1 MKIIKLQSLELENF
15 KGVKEL
21 LINFEDSTQILGA
34 NGSGKTTVVDAF
46 YWLFYGKDSNNRA
59 DFALKPR
66 NEAGDEVN
74 KLNSVVKA
82 FVSVDGTTVELQKIY
97 KEKWTKKRGELEATQ
112 DGHTTTYVLKGVEV
126 KKKEYDAFI
135 DGLVDEEVF
144 KLITNPLFFNTNY
157 KWEERRKKLI
167 EIAGDVT
174 ESEVI
179 ESNNELSAL
188 RKILEDNTI
197 DERTKIIKQQKSA
210 IKKQIADVPLLI
222 TEASKAKIDTTG
234 YKLDALNVDLGVL
247 RAKKVKDEEQ
257 VFIARNGGAV
267 ADIINAKSKIN
278 SQIAELRVM
287 HQSKVADQ
295 LASYVDNLNSL
306 KADLQDKQS
315 QLRDENYKIA
325 ELEKEIQREE
335 NSKETVKAEFARV
348 KEQGAAAESETF
360 DEHKTTCYACAQ
372 ELPAEQTEEMRAIFN
387 NDKAEKIKKAEN
399 GLAELKAEANRIVG
413 AIEIHIKSKASIEN
427 SKLELV
433 KSMDETN
440 TLISSVEQDI
450 AQIKAD
456 APKFEDSPEFKELDK
471 ELAVLVEKEINIKAT
486 TEADENTAKER
497 VTETES
503 AINEVQLNI
512 NKFEANSKQDARIA
526 ELEEEHAALTEKY
539 NELEKMSYLIEQ
551 FTKTKCDM
559 LVDRINSKFKHVTFR
574 LFENQIN
581 GGIKEV
587 CETYYEGVPYNAG
600 LNNAARIN
608 GGIDIINALTAHVK
622 VQAPIFIDNRESVT
636 DLIDTESQTISLVV
650 SSENKTLKVG
660 K

>member
-1 MKIIKLQSLELENF
+1 MKIIKLKSLELENF

-21 LINFEDSTQILGA
+21 LINFDDNTQILGA

-66 NEAGDEVN
+66 DEEGNEVN

-82 FVSVDGTTVELQKIY
+82 FVSIDGTTIELQKIY

-126 KKKEYDAFI
+126 KKKEYDAFV
-135 DGLVDEEVF
+135 DDLVDEEFF

-157 KWEERRKKLI
+157 KWEERRNMLI
-167 EIAGDVT
+167 KIAGDVT
-174 ESEVI
+174 ETEVI
-179 ESNNELSAL
+179 ESNRELSAL
-188 RKILEDNTI
+188 RAILEDNTI
-197 DERTKIIKQQKSA
+197 EERTKIIKQQKSA

-222 TEASKAKIDTTG
+222 TEASKAKIDITG

-247 RAKKVKDEEQ
+247 KAKKAKDEEQ
-257 VFIARNGGAV
+257 VFLARNGGAV
-267 ADIINAKSKIN
+267 ADIVNAKAKIN

-295 LASYVDNLNSL
+295 LTSYVDNLNSL
-306 KADLQDKQS
+306 KGDLQDKQS

-335 NSKETVKAEFARV
+335 SSKETVKTEFAKV

-372 ELPAEQTEEMRAIFN
+372 ELPADKTEEMRAIFN
-387 NDKAEKIKKAEN
+387 HDKAEKIKKAEN
-399 GLAELKAEANRIVG
+399 RLAELKAEGKRIVG
-413 AIEIHIKSKASIEN
+413 AIEIHSKSKASIE
-427 SKLELV
+427 KV
-433 KSMDETN
+433 KSALLKSIDETN

-456 APKFEDSPEFKELDK
+456 APKFEDSPEYTDLDA
-471 ELAVLVEKEINIKAT
+471 ELAVLITKEINIKAT
-486 TEADENTAKER
+486 TEENENFAKER
-497 VTETES
+497 VLETES
-503 AINEVQLNI
+503 SINEVQMNI

-539 NELEKMSYLIEQ
+539 NELEKMSFLIEQ

-559 LVDRINSKFKHVTFR
+559 LVDRINSKFKYVTFR

-608 GGIDIINALTAHVK
+608 GGIDIINALAAHVK
-622 VQAPIFIDNRESVT
+622 VQAPIFVDNRESVT

-650 SSENKTLKVG
+650 SPENKTLKVG